1 MLVQSSNGTIH
12 LFPAWPLDE
21 PASFRTLRVKGA
33 LLISAEWD
41 PIKQLAEGVAVT
53 ATIASPVVSLAN
65 PFGAH
70 TSKARVLCSNGSSVE
85 VQADPDG
92 KFEWAMRRGDA
103 CQVAP
108 SQ

>member
-1 MLVQSSNGTIH
+1 
-12 LFPAWPLDE
+12 
-21 PASFRTLRVKGA
+21 
-33 LLISAEWD
+33 
-41 PIKQLAEGVAVT
+41 
-53 ATIASPVVSLAN
+53 VSLAN